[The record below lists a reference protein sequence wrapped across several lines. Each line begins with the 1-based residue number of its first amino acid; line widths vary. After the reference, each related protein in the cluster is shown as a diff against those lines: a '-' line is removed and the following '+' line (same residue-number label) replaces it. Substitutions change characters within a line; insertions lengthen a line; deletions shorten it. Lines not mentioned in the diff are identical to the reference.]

1 MRDRHGC
8 DPMGQVVA
16 LTLFALLFAAPSP
29 EDQIGTVVALTL
41 ADGFL
46 MIVALILCRIQE

>member
-1 MRDRHGC
+1 
-8 DPMGQVVA
+8 MGQIVA
-16 LTLFALLFAAPSP
+16 LTLFALLFAAPSR